1 MGVDIPFD
9 YSNNWYRM
17 GRVSKRKI
25 DPEIEERIFEI
36 FWDYLATLRKS
47 EDIQEFLVSL
57 LSFTEQVM
65 IAKRLAIAVLLNRGY
80 NYEEIDETLKVS
92 PSTVGTVHKQM
103 LVGAPGYKKAIE
115 RISKKEKLEGF
126 WNNLEE
132 LMIKLSRPKRY
143 GSSGWEQ
150 KSKQGK
156 ELAKRSRKLSA
167 L

>member
-1 MGVDIPFD
+1 MTFLFD

-36 FWDYLATLRKS
+36 FRDYIAILRDPK
-47 EDIQEFLVSL
+47 DINEFFVSL

-80 NYEEIDETLKVS
+80 NYEQIEQTLKVS
-92 PSTVGTVHKQM
+92 KSTVGSIHKQI
-103 LVGAPGYKKAIE
+103 LIGAPGYKKAIE
-115 RISKKEKLEGF
+115 LISKKEKLEDF

-132 LMIKLSRPKRY
+132 IMIKLSGSKRY
-143 GSSGWEQ
+143 GSSTWEA
-150 KSKQGK
+150 KSQSGK
-156 ELAKRSRKLSA
+156 ALTKRQRKLSA

>member
-1 MGVDIPFD
+1 
-9 YSNNWYRM
+9 M

-36 FWDYLATLRKS
+36 FWDYLATLRDPK
-47 EDIQEFLVSL
+47 DIQEFLVSL

-65 IAKRLAIAVLLNRGY
+65 LSKRLAIAVLLARGY
-80 NYEEIDETLKVS
+80 NYRDIDETLKVS
-92 PSTVGTVHKQM
+92 TSTVGTVHKQI
-103 LVGAPGYKKAIE
+103 LVGALGYKKAID
-115 RISKKEKLEGF
+115 RISKKEKLEDF

-132 LMIKLSRPKRY
+132 IMIKLSGPKRY
-143 GSSGWEQ
+143 GSGKWKE

-156 ELAKRSRKLSA
+156 VLAKRQRKLSA

>member
-1 MGVDIPFD
+1 
-9 YSNNWYRM
+9 M

-36 FWDYLATLRKS
+36 FWDYLATLRKP
-47 EDIQEFLVSL
+47 EDIHEFLVSL

-80 NYEEIDETLKVS
+80 NYEEIDQSLKVS
-92 PSTVGTVHKQM
+92 KSTVGTVHKQI
-103 LVGAPGYKKAIE
+103 LIGAPGYKKAID
-115 RISKKEKLEGF
+115 RISKREKLEGF

-132 LMIKLSRPKRY
+132 IMIKLSGPKRY
-143 GSSGWEQ
+143 GSMSWEQ

-156 ELAKRSRKLSA
+156 ILVKRERKLSA